1 MTFPT
6 LRKLIELGVA
16 SSLLIFIS
24 TATVAE
30 PSRTPQ
36 PSASQPSATQ
46 DLASAASA
54 EARAVD
60 HLTEVQT
67 QVDRHRRSVLWL
79 LSACPEGDSTGAR
92 SLSGC
97 GRNEQVLHHA
107 ATELRRLETHLR
119 DFEARFS
126 GAEQPSSKIA
136 RRYRSV
142 LDSAQRALAALE
154 AIEDPAAARSA
165 VWSRTARS
173 APEHAS
179 KSDARISGRVTDA
192 QGNPAAG
199 VVVHLY
205 FDHEKVP
212 YAATVT
218 DELGDYE
225 MSAATDGPSYLKV
238 FGGNRYLDGL
248 WGDIACDATVPC
260 APTDGAPL
268 LLEPGQA
275 AATADV
281 MLSGGAIIGGR
292 VDDAGSSDG
301 LPNARV
307 TLYDPA
313 GTLVETA
320 FTDAAGRYRFTGLP
334 AGSYRATADLSGY
347 ATQLYDGMACG
358 VGCDPTTGT
367 PIDVAL
373 DGTAVVDFA
382 LALKGSVSGQVT
394 REQTAQ
400 PLSFATVTIFDAAGQ
415 YVAHT
420 PVDGQGEYRLGGL
433 DAGTYYL
440 RAHALIGYM
449 TELYD
454 DIACHQGACDV
465 TTGNPVVVTEGAQI
479 PDIDFDLELLGQLQ
493 LSVQR
498 TVDGSPVEFA
508 FATLY
513 DEDGDFV
520 DSLAT
525 VPDGTGA
532 FFDLLGTHFMTIE
545 ADDIRLAAQLYDSMP
560 YAFGT
565 VDPTTGTPIP
575 MDFAEV
581 FEANVALESWAT
593 IAGTVTDSADDSR
606 LEGVEVGLYDDGG
619 GLVASELTDDG
630 GRYRFTG
637 LPAGEYRVRI
647 DSSPHY
653 RPELWQGVTCDETFQ
668 CNLSNATPIDAALDE
683 NVQDID
689 FPLERLGRIEGRIVD
704 SVTLQPIEG
713 LDVRLR
719 SDPFSTNR
727 QVETNY
733 DGRFVFDDLSTADYR
748 LWTDADGSHVDE
760 VYADVQCPPVGCD
773 WQAGALIPVAVGDP
787 AVSLSIALD
796 PVARITGRITDA
808 ASGFGLDA
816 PGAVRVYTM
825 DGTVLQSEFLDSDG
839 FFDVRGLP
847 AGELR
852 VAAHFDG
859 YRHEV
864 WNDRPCSL
872 DPVPICDLP
881 GGDPV
886 VTTAGETVENIN
898 LALETYGSIS
908 GTVTDSI
915 DGAGIE
921 VDLVLFDASGT
932 ELRTIESNESTGGYT
947 FVGVGP
953 GEYRVGARGD
963 LHIDTIYPSLP
974 CELGC
979 QVTDGTPV
987 TVGLGEI
994 VGGVDLVLDFGPGVR
1009 GRVTDD
1015 IGAPLS
1021 GVSIDLRRVD
1031 NPEQW
1036 LTAVTDASG
1045 RYRLP
1050 LDTDDSYYV
1059 ATDAGQPLV
1068 DQVHEDMA
1076 CPAGPAFLGLCAIE
1090 NGNAVQRIADGP
1102 AIVVDFELRQQQIF
1116 VDGFETGDTTAW
1128 SSSTP

>member
-1 MTFPT
+1 MYIPT
-6 LRKLIELGVA
+6 LRKLIDLGIA
-16 SSLLIFIS
+16 SSMLILFS
-24 TATVAE
+24 TAAVAE
-30 PSRTPQ
+30 PHAPQTPQ
-36 PSASQPSATQ
+36 PPAHQDEASSAKAK
-46 DLASAASA
+46 
-54 EARAVD
+54 ARAVD

-67 QVDRHRRSVLWL
+67 QVDRYRRSALWL
-79 LSACPEGDSTGAR
+79 LSACSEGASTEVS

-97 GRNEQVLHHA
+97 GRSERVLRHA
-107 ATELRRLETHLR
+107 EVELQRLEAHLR
-119 DFEARFS
+119 DVEGRFS
-126 GAEQPSSKIA
+126 GAGELSTEIG

-142 LDSAQRALAALE
+142 LDSTQRALAVLA

-165 VWSRTARS
+165 VWNPMARATSEARS
-173 APEHAS
+173 MAET
-179 KSDARISGRVTDA
+179 RISGRVTDA
-192 QGNPAAG
+192 QGAPVAG
-199 VVVHLY
+199 VIVHLY
-205 FDHEKVP
+205 FDHEEVP
-212 YAATVT
+212 YAAAVT
-218 DELGDYE
+218 DELGEYE
-225 MSAATDGPSYLKV
+225 VSAAAYGTSYLKV

-248 WGDIACDATVPC
+248 WGDVACDATVSC
-260 APTDGAPL
+260 APTDGSPL
-268 LLEPGQA
+268 LLELGQET
-275 AATADV
+275 ATADV
-281 MLSGGAIIGGR
+281 VLSGGAIIGGR
-292 VDDAGSSDG
+292 VVDDGSSDG

-313 GTLVETA
+313 GDLVETA

-334 AGSYRATADLSGY
+334 TGSYRATAELSGY

-358 VGCDPTTGT
+358 AGCDPTTGT

-382 LALKGSVSGQVT
+382 LALKGSVSGRVT
-394 REQTAQ
+394 SSQTAQ
-400 PLSFATVTIFDAAGQ
+400 PLAFVTVTIFDAAGQ
-415 YVAHT
+415 YVRHAA
-420 PVDGQGEYRLGGL
+420 VDGQGEYRLGGL
-433 DAGTYYL
+433 EAGTYYL

-465 TTGNPVVVTEGAQI
+465 TTGVPVVVSEGAQI
-479 PDIDFDLELLGQLQ
+479 PDIDFDLELLGQIQ

-513 DEDGDFV
+513 DEAGDFV

-525 VPDGTGA
+525 FPDGTGA
-532 FFDLLGTHFMTIE
+532 FFDLLGTHFMVIE
-545 ADDIRLAAQLYDSMP
+545 ADDIRLVPQLYDSMP
-560 YAFGT
+560 YEFGT

-575 MDFAEV
+575 IGLADV
-581 FEANVALESWAT
+581 FEADVALESWAT

-637 LPAGEYRVRI
+637 LSAGEYRVRI

-653 RPELWQGVTCDETFQ
+653 RPELWQGVTCDRTFE
-668 CNLSNATPIDAALDE
+668 CNLGNATPIDVTLDE
-683 NVQDID
+683 EVQNID

-704 SVTLQPIEG
+704 SVTAEPLEG

-719 SDPFSTNR
+719 NDPFTTFR

-733 DGRFVFDDLSTADYR
+733 DGRFVFDDLSTSDYR
-748 LWTDADGSHVDE
+748 LWTRANGSHVDE
-760 VYADVQCPPVGCD
+760 VYDDVQCPPAGGCD
-773 WQAGALIPVAVGDP
+773 WQAGALIPLAVGDP
-787 AVSLSIALD
+787 AVSLSITLD
-796 PVARITGRITDA
+796 PVARITGQITDA

-816 PGAVRVYTM
+816 PGTVQAYTM
-825 DGTVLQSEFLDSDG
+825 DGTVLAAGYLDSDG
-839 FFDVRGLP
+839 LFEIRGLP

-872 DPVPICDLP
+872 DPVPICDLA

-886 VTTAGETVENIN
+886 VTTAGHTVENIN
-898 LALETYGSIS
+898 LALQAYGSIS

-915 DGAGIE
+915 EGGGIE
-921 VDLVLFDASGT
+921 VDVVLFDASGT
-932 ELRTIESNESTGGYT
+932 ELRTVESDENTGGYT
-947 FVGVGP
+947 LVGLSP
-953 GEYRVGARGD
+953 GEYRVGARGF
-963 LHIDTIYPSLP
+963 LHIDTIYASLP

-979 QVTDGTPV
+979 QVTEGTPV

-994 VGGVDLVLDFGPGVR
+994 VGGVDLDLDFGPGVR
-1009 GRVTDD
+1009 GRVTDEL
-1015 IGAPLS
+1015 GAPLS
-1021 GVSIDLRRVD
+1021 GVAIDLRRVSD
-1031 NPEQW
+1031 PELW
-1036 LTAVTDASG
+1036 LSTVTDGSG

-1050 LDTDDSYYV
+1050 LDTDDSYYL
-1059 ATDAGQPLV
+1059 ATDAGEPLV
-1068 DQVHEDMA
+1068 NQVHEDIP

-1090 NGNAVQRIADGP
+1090 DGNAVQRSADGP

-1116 VDGFETGDTTAW
+1116 VDGFESGDVTAW